1 MTPPSPMPG
10 MRPTVLSRINYRGW
24 ENHVALPMQ
33 HDLDS
38 LGDNMLAYGFVPF
51 SSPDMVQG
59 GTVGIGATAYGA
71 MTQEDDCWIT
81 HLVGSVINPA
91 SPGAS
96 GGQFT
101 VQFYD
106 SERQKLWTPQPLL
119 FGTALGSAQKP
130 FFLRRLYLL
139 PSQGELK
146 CAVVNLS
153 SFAAEIQVV
162 AWGLRRDVW
171 KAVS

>member
-1 MTPPSPMPG
+1 MMPANPLPG
-10 MRPTVLSRINYRGW
+10 KQPTILSRISYRGW
-24 ENHVALPMQ
+24 ESHISLPMQ

-51 SSPDMVQG
+51 SSADMVPG
-59 GTVGIGATAYGA
+59 GTVGVGATAYGA
-71 MTQEDDCWIT
+71 MTQDDDCWIT
-81 HLVGSVINPA
+81 HLVGSIINP
-91 SPGAS
+91 SEPGA
-96 GGQFT
+96 GGGNFT
-101 VQFYD
+101 VQFFD
-106 SERQKLWTPQPLL
+106 SERQKLWTPQPI
-119 FGTALGSAQKP
+119 FFNNFLGSARLP

-153 SFAAEIQVV
+153 GFAAEIQVV
-162 AWGLRRDVW
+162 AWGLRRDTW